1 MNEGAGHAHSESHCI
16 SHTRPVVP
24 PMKHLLRNSLVAL
37 AVIATISGAYFWLSR
52 PQPIAVVLHTLDTGP
67 VQSTIANTRAG
78 TVKSCNRARLS
89 PAAGGQVVRLTV
101 REGDRVEQGQLLL
114 ELWNEDISAEVLL
127 ARRDEIAAV
136 AKADEVCLQAEV
148 SDREAQRLVR
158 LKQQNLVSEDQVD
171 RAVTDARA
179 RQAGCRAARTAAG
192 VSAARVEVANAA
204 LERTRLY
211 APFTGVVAEV
221 TGEVGEYVTPS
232 PPGIPTPPAIDLI
245 DDQCRYISAPIDE
258 VDAPAIRVDMPA
270 KVSMDAFRGQP
281 FPGRVRRIAPYVLDL
296 EKQAR
301 TVEVEVEL
309 TDSAANAALLPGYS
323 ADIEVILEARD
334 DVLRV
339 PAEAV
344 LEGNRVLLLNSMDNT
359 LEERTFVPGLA
370 NWEFAE
376 VRSGLNKGD
385 QVVLSVDR
393 KGVTAG
399 ALVKPEP

>member
-1 MNEGAGHAHSESHCI
+1 MNRG
-16 SHTRPVVP
+16 
-24 PMKHLLRNSLVAL
+24 LRNSLVA
-37 AVIATISGAYFWLSR
+37 ATIAALVTGAYLWFSR
-52 PQPIAVVLHTLDTGP
+52 PQPIPVVLHPLETGP
-67 VQSTIANTRAG
+67 VQSTVANTRAG
-78 TVKSCNRARLS
+78 TVKACNRARLS
-89 PAAGGQVVRLTV
+89 PAAGGQVTQLTV
-101 REGDRVEQGQLLL
+101 REGARVEKGQLLL
-114 ELWNEDISAEVLL
+114 ELWNEDVRAEVLL

-148 SDREAQRLVR
+148 ADREAQRQVR
-158 LKQQNLVSEDQVD
+158 LKQQNLISEDQVD

-179 RQAGCRAARTAAG
+179 RQAGCRAARTVAG

-221 TGEVGEYVTPS
+221 TGEVGEYATPS

-258 VDAPAIRVDMPA
+258 VDAPAIQVGMPA
-270 KVSMDAFRGQP
+270 KVSLDAFRGKP

-309 TDSAANAALLPGYS
+309 TDSEANAALLPGYS
-323 ADIEVILEARD
+323 ADIEVILEMRD
-334 DVLRV
+334 NVLRV

-344 LEGNRVLLLNSMDNT
+344 LEGNRVLVLRVADNT
-359 LEERTFVPGLA
+359 LEERTFEPGLA

-376 VRSGLNKGD
+376 VRSGLSAGD
-385 QVVLSVDR
+385 QIVLSVDR
-393 KGVTAG
+393 KGVSAG

>member
-1 MNEGAGHAHSESHCI
+1 MNR
-16 SHTRPVVP
+16 T
-24 PMKHLLRNSLVAL
+24 LRNTILFILV
-37 AVIATISGAYFWLSR
+37 VTTGFGAYRWMAL
-52 PQPIAVVLHTLDTGP
+52 PKPVPVVLHTVAQGP
-67 VQSTIANTRAG
+67 VQSTVANTRAG
-78 TVKSCNRARLS
+78 TVKSCQRARLS
-89 PAAGGQVVRLTV
+89 PTAGGQVTQLTV
-101 REGDRVEQGQLLL
+101 REGDRVEEGQLLL

-148 SDREAQRLVR
+148 SDREAKRLVR
-158 LKQQNLVSEDQVD
+158 LKEQNLVSEDQVD

-192 VSAARVEVANAA
+192 VSAARVEVAKAA

-258 VDAPAIRVDMPA
+258 VDAPSIKTDMPA
-270 KVSMDAFRGQP
+270 RVTLDAFRGER
-281 FPGRVRRIAPYVLDL
+281 FPGRVHRIAPYVLDL

-301 TVEVEVEL
+301 TVEVEVQL
-309 TDSAANAALLPGYS
+309 TDSEANAALLPGYS
-323 ADIEVILEARD
+323 ADIEVILEAKD
-334 DVLRV
+334 KVLRL

-344 LEGNRVLLLNSMDNT
+344 LEGNRVFVLNDTDNT
-359 LEERTFVPGLA
+359 LEERAFTPGLA
-370 NWEFAE
+370 NWEFVE
-376 VRSGLNKGD
+376 IRSGLKAGEEI
-385 QVVLSVDR
+385 VLSVDR
-393 KGVTAG
+393 KGVEEG
-399 ALVKPEP
+399 ALVRAEEPVRP

>member
-1 MNEGAGHAHSESHCI
+1 MNRG
-16 SHTRPVVP
+16 
-24 PMKHLLRNSLVAL
+24 LRNALV
-37 AVIATISGAYFWLSR
+37 VATIAALVTGAYLWFSR
-52 PQPIAVVLHTLDTGP
+52 PQPIPVVLHSLETGP
-67 VQSTIANTRAG
+67 VQSTVANTRAG
-78 TVKSCNRARLS
+78 TVKACNRARLS
-89 PAAGGQVVRLTV
+89 PAAGGQVTQLTV
-101 REGDRVEQGQLLL
+101 REGARVEKGQLLL
-114 ELWNEDISAEVLL
+114 ELWNEDVRAEVLL
-127 ARRDEIAAV
+127 AQRDAIAAV

-148 SDREAQRLVR
+148 ADREAQRQVR
-158 LKQQNLVSEDQVD
+158 LKQQNLISEDQVD

-179 RQAGCRAARTAAG
+179 RQAGCRAARTVAG

-221 TGEVGEYVTPS
+221 TGEVGEYATPS

-258 VDAPAIRVDMPA
+258 VDAPAIQVGMPA
-270 KVSMDAFRGQP
+270 KVSLDAFRGKP

-309 TDSAANAALLPGYS
+309 TDSEANAALLPGYS
-323 ADIEVILEARD
+323 ADIEVILEMRD
-334 DVLRV
+334 NVLRV

-344 LEGNRVLLLNSMDNT
+344 LEGNRVLVLRPADNT
-359 LEERTFVPGLA
+359 LEERTFEPGLA

-376 VRSGLNKGD
+376 VRSGLSTGD
-385 QVVLSVDR
+385 RIVLSVDR
-393 KGVTAG
+393 KGVSAG

>member
-1 MNEGAGHAHSESHCI
+1 MSRG
-16 SHTRPVVP
+16 
-24 PMKHLLRNSLVAL
+24 LRNTLVL
-37 AVIATISGAYFWLSR
+37 LVIAAALVGGYLWLSR
-52 PQPIAVVLHTLDTGP
+52 PEPIPVVVHALKTGP
-67 VQSTIANTRAG
+67 VQSTVANTRAG
-78 TVKSCNRARLS
+78 TVKACNRARLS
-89 PAAGGQVVRLTV
+89 PAAGGQVTKLTV
-101 REGDRVEQGQLLL
+101 REGARVEQGQLLL
-114 ELWNEDISAEVLL
+114 ELWNEELGAEVLL

-148 SDREAQRLVR
+148 SNREAQRLVR
-158 LKQQNLVSEDQVD
+158 LKDQNLVSEDQVD

-192 VSAARVEVANAA
+192 VSAARIEVAQAA

-245 DDQCRYISAPIDE
+245 DDKCRYISAPIDE
-258 VDAPAIRVDMPA
+258 VDAPAIQVGMPA
-270 KVSMDAFRGQP
+270 KVSLDAFRGRS

-309 TDSAANAALLPGYS
+309 TDSEANAALLPGYS

-334 DVLRV
+334 NVLRV

-344 LEGNRVLLLNSMDNT
+344 LEGNRVLVVREADNT
-359 LEERTFVPGLA
+359 LEERTFEPGLA
-370 NWEFAE
+370 NWEYAE
-376 VRSGLNKGD
+376 VRSGLAAGD
-385 QVVLSVDR
+385 RVVLSVDR

-399 ALVKPEP
+399 ALVKPES